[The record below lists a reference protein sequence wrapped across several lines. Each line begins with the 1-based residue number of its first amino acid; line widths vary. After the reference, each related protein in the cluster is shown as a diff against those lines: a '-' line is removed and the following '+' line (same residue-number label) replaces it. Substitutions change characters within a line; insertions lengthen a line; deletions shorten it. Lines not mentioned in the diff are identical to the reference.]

1 MIKFCTVQNGTHKIY
16 YKLPIKDANQSTAK
30 DEFFGILE
38 VSDTFY
44 GIENYEN
51 LQEIFILTL
60 DNGKFYR
67 IINMLN
73 PENFMYVIHNSN
85 IKVENYTDNH
95 QVDSIDIFDAIK
107 WGKGIMKE
115 NEPID
120 LKVWENHM
128 SAALRKGIETDAK
141 NQTNLQT
148 YRKKYDINLIAG
160 DIEQIDEYLSL
171 QQQVYNMLLNEPGN
185 EYQYTRDHTNTKD
198 ELIRNAKSYK
208 EQLKNNKN
216 KRDGKNMYVQ
226 VTKTTPKK
234 VNLTFDTITLEENR
248 SSLGKLRTSIA
259 RSVSFP
265 KRQSAPVVRRTMG
278 GKKRKSYKKKR
289 SRKRRKSHRRKS
301 HRRKRR

>member
-185 EYQYTRDHTNTKD
+185 EYQYTRD
-198 ELIRNAKSYK
+198 
-208 EQLKNNKN
+208 QN
-216 KRDGKNMYVQ
+216 KRRVN
-226 VTKTTPKK
+226 TECKK
-234 VNLTFDTITLEENR
+234 L
-248 SSLGKLRTSIA
+248 
-259 RSVSFP
+259 
-265 KRQSAPVVRRTMG
+265 
-278 GKKRKSYKKKR
+278 
-289 SRKRRKSHRRKS
+289 
-301 HRRKRR
+301 